1 VTILADQVTDAWAF
15 FVGTLHPAVLHFP
28 LALTVLAAAAEVWS
42 AVRGRAAPSPFAFT
56 CIWIAALSGVM
67 ACVTGWMNA
76 DSYSDGGMD
85 LFLHRWI
92 AISGTAALFALWV
105 TGGALRSTV
114 RSKGGASSSV
124 IAAWRLALVAVAFGI
139 GGAGHLGGELVH
151 GDGAVPEAFF
161 RALEATEQAKRD
173 RAANEAREALGI
185 VSPPPQPPP
194 QSAPAPA
201 PPPAPPPAPTPAPA
215 PAPTPAPA
223 QQPIAVAR
231 IDFKTQVLPILASR
245 CFECHGNGKRK
256 AGVQLDDVSAMLR
269 QRKDR
274 WIVKPGAPDESA
286 IVRSM
291 ELPIDDEDAMPPEG
305 ERVSKADIAV
315 VRAWIAQ
322 GATEGVAA
330 PAAAPPPAPPPA
342 PPSAPEPA
350 NSSEPAP

>member
-201 PPPAPPPAPTPAPA
+201 P
-215 PAPTPAPA
+215 TPAPA

-330 PAAAPPPAPPPA
+330 PAAAPPPAP
-342 PPSAPEPA
+342 EPA
-350 NSSEPAP
+350 NSSEPVP